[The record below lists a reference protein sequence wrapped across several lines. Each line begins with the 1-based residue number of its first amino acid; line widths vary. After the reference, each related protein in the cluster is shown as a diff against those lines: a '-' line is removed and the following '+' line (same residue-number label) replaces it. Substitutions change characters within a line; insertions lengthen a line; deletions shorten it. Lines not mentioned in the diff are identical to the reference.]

1 MTWGQAWEDP
11 LTRHQATLMFH
22 VTTNPKLNGIQRV
35 HNTVPPGPARLLK
48 LSCVTTCPTRAV
60 GATPG
65 LHYCLLRPDH
75 TQGTVILQT
84 ASGRT
89 PVRST

>member
-48 LSCVTTCPTRAV
+48 LSCVLPVPWGQLRVCTIVSSGLITHRA
-60 GATPG
+60 
-65 LHYCLLRPDH
+65 L
-75 TQGTVILQT
+75 
-84 ASGRT
+84 
-89 PVRST
+89 